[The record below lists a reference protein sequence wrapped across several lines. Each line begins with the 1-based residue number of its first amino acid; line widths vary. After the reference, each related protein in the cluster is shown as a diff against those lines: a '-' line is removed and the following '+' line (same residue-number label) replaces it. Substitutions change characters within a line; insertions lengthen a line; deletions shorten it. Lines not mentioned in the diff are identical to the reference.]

1 MKTIRPNQVLSTR
14 GRSSEAGFTLM
25 ETAVSLVILMVV
37 SLGVAS
43 LFAYATNANS
53 GATDREMA
61 TAIAQKRLEWLR
73 NMEFSATTRNLAY
86 AYPNGGLAATS
97 AAGVTETETR
107 AGRTYL
113 VVTRI
118 QNTNV
123 VPAGLP
129 DAGQPTLKTIHV
141 TVTPQGAGTFLGAVT
156 LSTQRSALS
165 TGTY

>member
-1 MKTIRPNQVLSTR
+1 MKIVRPNQGLSTPK
-14 GRSSEAGFTLM
+14 GSSEAGFTLV
-25 ETAVSLVILMVV
+25 ETAISLVVLMVV

-61 TAIAQKRLEWLR
+61 TAIAQKRMEWLR
-73 NMEFSATTRNLAY
+73 NMDFSANTRNLAY
-86 AYPNGGLAATS
+86 GYPNGGLAATS
-97 AAGVTETETR
+97 ADGVTETETR
-107 AGRTYL
+107 AGRRYS

-123 VPAGLP
+123 VPVGLP
-129 DAGQPTLKTIHV
+129 DAGQATLKTVTI
-141 TVTPQGAGTFLGAVT
+141 TVTPQGAGTFLGSVT
-156 LSTQRSALS
+156 LSTQRSSLA